1 MGLSFHRSGHTI
13 PGNPRE
19 QHQPGLPPA
28 PGDGEAVRL
37 DDAKVGLDVVGGGA
51 AAEGVG
57 EGVEALELPVRES
70 PQLRVQQG
78 RTELPRPGFFL
89 KNAINLKKP
98 KKVVVMKREYSK
110 FPLQKKS
117 NLSAIETRKDTENK
131 ICSHFK

>member
-1 MGLSFHRSGHTI
+1 MTFLFTRGALGNVQKILTEMRLFCTFCTIMGTCFFDRFSKSGQAI

-51 AAEGVG
+51 AAESVG

-78 RTELPRPGFFL
+78 RPELPRPCFF
-89 KNAINLKKP
+89 KKC
-98 KKVVVMKREYSK
+98 
-110 FPLQKKS
+110 
-117 NLSAIETRKDTENK
+117 N
-131 ICSHFK
+131 